1 MTIIEAINRI
11 DELKPNGYQQTDKVE
26 WLSVLDGII
35 KRQIIDTHEDGDLV
49 PFEGYNDD
57 TPLDTELIVKAPY
70 DDLYIFWLESR
81 IDYSNAE
88 YSKYNNSITRYNDTY
103 QQYMNDYNRSHMPV
117 GSKIKYF

>member
-57 TPLDTELIVKAPY
+57 TPLDT
-70 DDLYIFWLESR
+70 
-81 IDYSNAE
+81 
-88 YSKYNNSITRYNDTY
+88 
-103 QQYMNDYNRSHMPV
+103 
-117 GSKIKYF
+117 